1 MNPNRYSNMKITKTS
16 TKYLLNFGK
25 QTFKLGTWR
34 KLLEDQTLNKHAG
47 DEANS
52 DMQEL
57 QTVD

>member
-1 MNPNRYSNMKITKTS
+1 MEITKTS

-25 QTFKLGTWR
+25 QTFKLGTWS
-34 KLLEDQTLNKHAG
+34 KLLADQTLNKHAG

>member
-1 MNPNRYSNMKITKTS
+1 MKITKTS

-34 KLLEDQTLNKHAG
+34 KLLADQTLNKHAG